1 MMKLVIQ
8 VYDPAPTNVNGV
20 VYLND
25 EAGHSNIR
33 PPYVNGVVYL
43 NDKAGHSSIRPPMF
57 NHSKTLKL
65 CYITACL
72 KSGVLYFGSVTYS

>member
-43 NDKAGHSSIRPPMF
+43 NDKAGHSSIRPPMLYHF
-57 NHSKTLKL
+57 KILL
-65 CYITACL
+65 YYRL